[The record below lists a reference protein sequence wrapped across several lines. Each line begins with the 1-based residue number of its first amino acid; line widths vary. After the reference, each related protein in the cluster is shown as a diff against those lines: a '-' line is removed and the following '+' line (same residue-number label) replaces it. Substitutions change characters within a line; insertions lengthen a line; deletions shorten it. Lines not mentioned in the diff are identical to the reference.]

1 MRKSTA
7 PKKPANQ
14 EAYRLL
20 KRHAAGMRAVLAT
33 ARKKSA

>member
-7 PKKPANQ
+7 QKPANH

-20 KRHAAGMRAVLAT
+20 KRHAAGMRAVLAN
-33 ARKKSA
+33 AKKK